1 MIRFR
6 SSDGN
11 EARSMEIALELK
23 KLDAEMASPN
33 IKESRHAELNAL
45 YRKLSAER
53 DVLTSR

>member
-23 KLDAEMASPN
+23 KLDAEMASPD

-53 DVLTSR
+53 DVLTTR